1 MPYTP
6 WTDVYL
12 DRPTRIYVSA
22 FIFFITLLLSLIA
35 GNDAAF
41 AYAIIAQLIPSR
53 PPAWLQPVLDSLLP
67 YLGPIIVEQP
77 PAPVRRIL
85 RSIGIRN

>member
-6 WTDVYL
+6 WNDVYL
-12 DRPTRIYVSA
+12 DRPTRIYLSA
-22 FIFFITLLLSLIA
+22 FIFLLTLLLSLIA

-41 AYAIIAQLIPSR
+41 AFAIIAQLIPSR
-53 PPAWLQPVLDSLLP
+53 PPAWLLPILQSLLP
-67 YLGPIIVEQP
+67 YLSPIIVEQP

-85 RSIGIRN
+85 RFVGIRN